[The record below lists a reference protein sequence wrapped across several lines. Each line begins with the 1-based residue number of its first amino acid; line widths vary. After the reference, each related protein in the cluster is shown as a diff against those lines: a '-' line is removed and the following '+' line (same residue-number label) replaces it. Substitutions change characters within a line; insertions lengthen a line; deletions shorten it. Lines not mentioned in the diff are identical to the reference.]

1 MNEEPQPDPALPDG
15 EYAIVEIFGH
25 VTLVGRIEEVERF
38 GTKMLAIQPIYQ
50 KALLPPVYYGG
61 SAIYGLTPCT
71 AATALKR
78 GPTESYHLP
87 TALRAT
93 LAPLAL
99 PHGAENGLP
108 EGHDD
113 PEEDP
118 DDDPLTPEDD
128 SGPI

>member
-1 MNEEPQPDPALPDG
+1 MNDEPQPDPALPDG

-71 AATALKR
+71 MATALKR
-78 GPTESYHLP
+78 SPTETYQLP
-87 TALRAT
+87 LALRAT

-99 PHGAENGLP
+99 PHGAEDGLA
-108 EGHDD
+108 D
-113 PEEDP
+113 DP
-118 DDDPLTPEDD
+118 DDEPADD
-128 SGPI
+128 DIQL

>member
-1 MNEEPQPDPALPDG
+1 MNDEPQPDPVLPEG

-38 GTKMLAIQPIYQ
+38 GAKMLAIQPIYQ

-78 GPTESYHLP
+78 GPIEPYHLP
-87 TALRAT
+87 TALRAI

-108 EGHDD
+108 EEHDD
-113 PEEDP
+113 PDDNGEEGDP
-118 DDDPLTPEDD
+118 DGE
-128 SGPI
+128 